1 MVKVYEMRYIG
12 ESGDY
17 FTNDKIYYVRTAK
30 SGVLMARCDLDYWI
44 EVKNFKL
51 SIVNDMFRMNF
62 VEVESYYVD
71 DHKAANA
78 LR

>member
-1 MVKVYEMRYIG
+1 MVKVFEMRYIG
-12 ESGDY
+12 ESDDY
-17 FTNDKIYYVRTAK
+17 FTNDKVYYVRTAK

-51 SIVNDMFRMNF
+51 SILNDMFKVSF
-62 VEVESYYVD
+62 VEVNSYYVD
-71 DHKAANA
+71 GHKDANA